1 MAKSETLLQRLLNAP
16 DLTKI
21 VPRLPP
27 EVLHRVIQ
35 TCGLE
40 DCAEFVALAT
50 PEQVARILDIDIW
63 RVRTPGTDEQFDTDR
78 FGLWIAVLMEAGADV
93 AAEKV
98 LGLDIELVIAGLV
111 QHAAAFDR
119 AAVSSYTTL
128 DGDEMPGRAMNRG
141 PLSEVG
147 GYVLEARRTSSA
159 WDSIVELLAFLY
171 AAHPG
176 YFHRLMRG
184 WVRLSDDPRVE
195 DGCDDLLDDDEQ
207 DMFDLAVD
215 REVRRERQGY
225 VTPAQAHAFLKGG
238 RDLQLGADRPAPS
251 AIARAYFRTIEST
264 LTTEADARH
273 ESVQALIESSP
284 AAPSTLEPSGVI
296 EVLRD
301 AGVLGAQPRALLG
314 AADQQTPRLSW
325 IEVHVA
331 SHPASEQEL
340 AYLANAIVAG
350 CSIQGRPFT
359 AQEAGDGAVATC
371 NLGLENWPPH
381 WSDPDLVTA
390 FQVGWTVLHRD
401 AGMYVAQHL
410 IEVLAGIR
418 CSDRD
423 IQLRLDGLRRELIR
437 GVRNRKPWRARDALD
452 VILTL
457 DAPSWA
463 ALLALIDEY
472 PVIHAAL
479 DAPHQRRRTI
489 DPAEFVFISQ
499 NSQIAAVREFMVSLP
514 SALTG

>member
-21 VPRLPP
+21 VPLLQP

-40 DCAEFVALAT
+40 DCAEVVALAT
-50 PEQVARILDIDIW
+50 PGQLARILDIDIW
-63 RVRTPGTDEQFDTDR
+63 RVRTPGTDEQFDADR
-78 FGLWIAVLMEAGADV
+78 FGLWIALLMEAGTNV
-93 AAEKV
+93 AAEKI

-128 DGDEMPGRAMNRG
+128 DGDDMPGRAMTRG
-141 PLSEVG
+141 PVSEVG
-147 GYVLEARRTSSA
+147 GYVLETRRTSSA
-159 WDSIVELLAFLY
+159 WGSIVELLAFLDTE
-171 AAHPG
+171 HPA
-176 YFHRLMRG
+176 YFHRLMRR

-207 DMFDLAVD
+207 GMFDLAAD
-215 REVRRERQGY
+215 REERRERQGY
-225 VTPAQAHAFLKGG
+225 VTPEQAHALVKGG
-238 RDLQLGADRPAPS
+238 RDLRLGADRPAPS
-251 AIARAYFRTIEST
+251 VIARAYFRTIEST

-273 ESVQALIESSP
+273 EPVQALIDSSP
-284 AAPSTLEPSGVI
+284 AAPSTLEPSGVV

-301 AGVLGAQPRALLG
+301 AGVLGPQPRALLG
-314 AADQQTPRLSW
+314 AADQQSSRLSW

-331 SHPASEQEL
+331 SHPASADEL

-350 CSIQGRPFT
+350 FSIQGRTFT
-359 AQEAGDGAVATC
+359 PQEAGDDAVAIC

-390 FQVGWTVLHRD
+390 FQVGWAVLHRD
-401 AGMYVAQHL
+401 VSMYVARHL
-410 IEVLAGIR
+410 IDVLAGIR

-423 IQLRLDGLRRELIR
+423 IQLRLKGLRHELMR
-437 GVRNRKPWRARDALD
+437 GVRNREPWRARDALD
-452 VILTL
+452 VILML
-457 DAPSWA
+457 DPPSWA
-463 ALLALIDEY
+463 VLLALIDEC
-472 PVIHAAL
+472 PVIPAAL
-479 DAPHQRRRTI
+479 DAPRQPRRTI
-489 DPAEFVFISQ
+489 DPADFSFISQ
-499 NSQIAAVREFMVSLP
+499 NSQIAAVREFMASLP